1 MRYISKLPFT
11 NIYKEAHFQSE
22 VISQIVYGETYKV
35 LEKRINW
42 AKIELDFDAYTG
54 YVPNNIIESPFEGN
68 LPIYD
73 KLNRNEAIVR
83 TLKQKQKLASF
94 AHSMLG
100 VPYVWGGRSTFGV
113 DCSGFV
119 QLCYKE
125 IGIQIPRDAYQQA
138 GLGIDITRDFEIFD
152 LLFFQAHY
160 EKKNK
165 VTHVGIFWEDNQII
179 HASGKVRMDKLVEKN
194 IHDGEKIS
202 HKWLGAQRVLRT

>member
-138 GLGIDITRDFEIFD
+138 RLGIDITRDFEIFD
-152 LLFFQAHY
+152 LLFF
-160 EKKNK
+160 
-165 VTHVGIFWEDNQII
+165 
-179 HASGKVRMDKLVEKN
+179 SSPL
-194 IHDGEKIS
+194 
-202 HKWLGAQRVLRT
+202 